1 MKNKKAAISVEM
13 IVYVAIA
20 VFILVIIIGFA
31 TGAFQKLFWG
41 LEPKGEVGTAQDK
54 CEVFCSE
61 AKDEVLRGDLSKWES
76 TDYCTETF
84 AIDKDESGEI
94 DSDEVLHC
102 WNDPI
107 AESCTISKQAA
118 DGLLYVCTTEADA
131 QMCSPCAPAT
141 SA

>member
-54 CEVFCSE
+54 CKLHCSE
-61 AKDEVLRGDLSKWES
+61 AKDAVLRDGTGKW
-76 TDYCTETF
+76 TTTQYCSSTF
-84 AIDKDESGEI
+84 AIDLDEDGEI
-94 DSDEVLHC
+94 DSETEVLHC
-102 WNDPI
+102 WNAPI
-107 AESCTISKQAA
+107 SETCTVNKQRA
-118 DGLLYVCTTEADA
+118 DEVLMECTVDSDDL
-131 QMCSPCAPAT
+131 MCGECIAK
-141 SA
+141 

>member
-1 MKNKKAAISVEM
+1 M

-41 LEPKGEVGTAQDK
+41 LEPEGEVGTAQGK

-61 AKDEVLRGDLSKWES
+61 AKDKVLRGDLSMWMD

-94 DSDEVLHC
+94 DTGEILHC
-102 WNDPI
+102 WNPPV
-107 AESCTISKQAA
+107 AESCTISKQIAS
-118 DGLLYVCTTEADA
+118 GTLHVCTTDA
-131 QMCSPCAPAT
+131 GDDICSPCASAT
-141 SA
+141 PV